1 MNRLAV
7 PVCGSVI
14 SFSLFVLFAQNIS
27 AQTTVTPQPGGVK
40 GNTGPAILY
49 NRGGTGDFS
58 LIDDLVRVEFYLLA
72 KEGYIVLATEYRSTG
87 DKGRRDEWGG
97 ADVHDVLNLA
107 TVASMP
113 CVLLPFV

>member
-40 GNTGPAILY
+40 
-49 NRGGTGDFS
+49 
-58 LIDDLVRVEFYLLA
+58 RVEFYLLA